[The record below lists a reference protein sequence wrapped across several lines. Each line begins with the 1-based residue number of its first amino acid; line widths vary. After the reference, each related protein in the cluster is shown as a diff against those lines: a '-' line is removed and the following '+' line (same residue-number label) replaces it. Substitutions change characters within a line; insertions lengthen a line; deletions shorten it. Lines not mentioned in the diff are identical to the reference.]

1 MKLIHKVHD
10 ETHEILCNARAA
22 LKAGEITQE
31 DYNEIVRSC
40 FAAEV
45 ERRVLGE
52 AAAALDTQNQRV

>member
-22 LKAGEITQE
+22 LERYQRGKADGITQE
-31 DYNEIVRSC
+31 QYNEIVQSC

-45 ERRVLGE
+45 ERAVLSEYEETKG
-52 AAAALDTQNQRV
+52 

>member
-22 LKAGEITQE
+22 LDAGEITQE

-45 ERRVLGE
+45 ERRVLGKTV
-52 AAAALDTQNQRV
+52 LDIQNQRV